1 MSKTET
7 LRQLTDASNVKR
19 IESMTQ
25 QIETLRQKNFQSVED
40 FAAKAE
46 PLFQAMVALTD
57 ETRETLAQLREQ
69 SAQQMAEF
77 QTQSRN
83 IVNTWQHSTQ
93 LMDEAVRNLNQTSQ
107 HLTQTVTAIVNQA
120 AWRLGW
126 KHYALTV
133 TAGILGAML
142 TLGLWGWLS
151 PKPVTPTLP
160 SKPSVTAPHKPSSAN
175 STHSG

>member
-1 MSKTET
+1 MSKTEIS
-7 LRQLTDASNVKR
+7 RQLADASNAKR

-25 QIETLRQKNFQSVED
+25 QIETLRQKKFQSVEE

-83 IVNTWQHSTQ
+83 LVNTWQHSTQ
-93 LMDEAVRNLNQTSQ
+93 LMDAAATNLNTATHSFIKG
-107 HLTQTVTAIVNQA
+107 LTDTVNQA

-151 PKPVTPTLP
+151 PKPVSSTLP
-160 SKPSVTAPHKPSSAN
+160 SKSSVIVPPKPSSAN
-175 STHSG
+175 SKPSG